1 MVVSPSFE
9 KATINWELL
18 EAHLWVRF
26 GASEDLGDGILFSA
40 VGGEKRDQT
49 CDRIYVCIMC
59 LRRFVYVLF
68 TFNVSPKPN
77 RNVLCACL
85 AKRTFFV
92 PTLDSIA

>member
-40 VGGEKRDQT
+40 VGGENVIKRAT
-49 CDRIYVCIMC
+49 EYM
-59 LRRFVYVLF
+59 FE
-68 TFNVSPKPN
+68 
-77 RNVLCACL
+77 
-85 AKRTFFV
+85 
-92 PTLDSIA
+92 